1 MTYIYDVL
9 LNFSDTEI
17 IVEFFEW
24 NNNDSIDHIKRIPL
38 IRISSKS
45 LNDLINNNIVVE
57 KEFLDKIKDLT
68 LMYKKTKNLEY
79 AILITDLNK
88 VIAIE
93 FNKEGKIIAKSG
105 LLLDEEEEIIDESY
119 ELKEEKLNY
128 KIETKINNNNI
139 FLTREEQKK
148 QRYLLLELD
157 NIVKENNRNKLN
169 FLYQEIFLKD
179 KLTFEEKYLKLKED
193 IEKNYTSKYNNLYET
208 VRLTYIK
215 K

>member
-9 LNFSDTEI
+9 LNFSDTER

-38 IRISSKS
+38 IRISS
-45 LNDLINNNIVVE
+45 NAFNELINNNIVVE
-57 KEFLDKIKDLT
+57 KEFLDKIQDST
-68 LMYKKTKNLEY
+68 WMYKKTKNLEY
-79 AILITDLNK
+79 AVLITDLNK
-88 VIAIE
+88 VIAFE

-105 LLLDEEEEIIDESY
+105 LLLDEEEEIIEESY
-119 ELKEEKLNY
+119 DLKEEKLNY
-128 KIETKINNNNI
+128 KIESKINNNI

-148 QRYLLLELD
+148 QKYLLLELD
-157 NIVKENNRNKLN
+157 NIVKENNKNKLN
-169 FLYQEIFLKD
+169 FLYHEIFLKD

-193 IEKNYTSKYNNLYET
+193 IEKNYTSKYNNLNEI

>member
-9 LNFSDTEI
+9 LNFSDTER

-38 IRISSKS
+38 IRISS
-45 LNDLINNNIVVE
+45 NAFNELINNNIVVE
-57 KEFLDKIKDLT
+57 KEFLDKIQDST
-68 LMYKKTKNLEY
+68 WMYKKTKNLEY
-79 AILITDLNK
+79 AVLITDLNK
-88 VIAIE
+88 VIAFE

-105 LLLDEEEEIIDESY
+105 LLLDEEEEIIEESY
-119 ELKEEKLNY
+119 DLKEEKLNY
-128 KIETKINNNNI
+128 KIESKINNNI

-148 QRYLLLELD
+148 QKYLLLELD
-157 NIVKENNRNKLN
+157 NIVKENNKNKLN
-169 FLYQEIFLKD
+169 FLYHEIFLKD

-193 IEKNYTSKYNNLYET
+193 IEKNYTTKYNNLYEI

>member
-9 LNFSDTEI
+9 LNFSDTER

-38 IRISSKS
+38 IRISS
-45 LNDLINNNIVVE
+45 NTFNELINNNIVVE
-57 KEFLDKIKDLT
+57 KEFLDKIQDST
-68 LMYKKTKNLEY
+68 WMYKKTKNLEY
-79 AILITDLNK
+79 AVLITDLNK
-88 VIAIE
+88 VIAFE

-105 LLLDEEEEIIDESY
+105 LLLDEEEEIIEESY
-119 ELKEEKLNY
+119 DLKEEKLNY
-128 KIETKINNNNI
+128 KIESKINNNI

-148 QRYLLLELD
+148 QKYLLLELD
-157 NIVKENNRNKLN
+157 NIVKENNKNKLN
-169 FLYQEIFLKD
+169 FLYHEIFLKD

-193 IEKNYTSKYNNLYET
+193 IEKNYTSKYNNLYEI

>member
-9 LNFSDTEI
+9 LNFSDTER

-38 IRISSKS
+38 IRISS
-45 LNDLINNNIVVE
+45 NAFNELINNNIIVE

-79 AILITDLNK
+79 AVLITDLNK
-88 VIAIE
+88 VIAFE

-105 LLLDEEEEIIDESY
+105 LLLDEEEEIIEESY
-119 ELKEEKLNY
+119 DLKEENLNY
-128 KIETKINNNNI
+128 KIESKINNNI

-148 QRYLLLELD
+148 QKYLLLELD
-157 NIVKENNRNKLN
+157 NIVKENNKNKLN
-169 FLYQEIFLKD
+169 FLYHEIFLKD

-193 IEKNYTSKYNNLYET
+193 IEKNYTSKYNNLYEI

>member
-9 LNFSDTEI
+9 LNFSDTER

-68 LMYKKTKNLEY
+68 LMYKKIKNLEY

-119 ELKEEKLNY
+119 DLKEEKLNY
-128 KIETKINNNNI
+128 KIETKINNNI

-193 IEKNYTSKYNNLYET
+193 IEKNYTSKYNNLYEI

>member
-9 LNFSDTEI
+9 LNFSDTER

-38 IRISSKS
+38 IRISS
-45 LNDLINNNIVVE
+45 NAFNELINNNIVVE
-57 KEFLDKIKDLT
+57 KELLDKIQDST
-68 LMYKKTKNLEY
+68 WMYKKTKNLEY
-79 AILITDLNK
+79 AVLITDLNK
-88 VIAIE
+88 VIAFE

-105 LLLDEEEEIIDESY
+105 LLLDEEEEIIEESY
-119 ELKEEKLNY
+119 DLKEENLNY
-128 KIETKINNNNI
+128 KIESKINNNI

-148 QRYLLLELD
+148 QKYLLLELD
-157 NIVKENNRNKLN
+157 NIVKENNKNKLN
-169 FLYQEIFLKD
+169 FLYHEIFLKD

-193 IEKNYTSKYNNLYET
+193 IEKNYTSKYNNLYEI

>member
-9 LNFSDTEI
+9 LNFSDTER

-38 IRISSKS
+38 IRISS
-45 LNDLINNNIVVE
+45 NAFNELINNNIIVE
-57 KEFLDKIKDLT
+57 KEFLDKIQDST
-68 LMYKKTKNLEY
+68 WMYKKTKNIEY
-79 AILITDLNK
+79 AVLITDLNK
-88 VIAIE
+88 VIAFE

-105 LLLDEEEEIIDESY
+105 LLLDEEEEIIEESY
-119 ELKEEKLNY
+119 DLKEENLNY
-128 KIETKINNNNI
+128 KIESKINNNI

-148 QRYLLLELD
+148 QKYLLLELD
-157 NIVKENNRNKLN
+157 NIVKENNKNKLN
-169 FLYQEIFLKD
+169 FLYHEIFLKD

-193 IEKNYTSKYNNLYET
+193 IEKNYTSKYNNLYEI

>member
-9 LNFSDTEI
+9 LNFSDTER

-38 IRISSKS
+38 IRISS
-45 LNDLINNNIVVE
+45 NAFNELINNNIIVE
-57 KEFLDKIKDLT
+57 KEFLDKIQDST
-68 LMYKKTKNLEY
+68 WMYKKTKNLEY
-79 AILITDLNK
+79 AVLITDLNK
-88 VIAIE
+88 VIAFE

-105 LLLDEEEEIIDESY
+105 LLLDEEEEIIEESY
-119 ELKEEKLNY
+119 DLKEENLNY
-128 KIETKINNNNI
+128 KIESKINNNI

-148 QRYLLLELD
+148 QKYLLLELD
-157 NIVKENNRNKLN
+157 NIVKENNKNKLN
-169 FLYQEIFLKD
+169 FLYHEIFLKD

-193 IEKNYTSKYNNLYET
+193 IEKNYTSKYNNLYEI

>member
-9 LNFSDTEI
+9 LNFSDTER

-79 AILITDLNK
+79 AVLITDLNK
-88 VIAIE
+88 VIAFE

-105 LLLDEEEEIIDESY
+105 LLLDEEEEIIEESY
-119 ELKEEKLNY
+119 DLKEENLNY
-128 KIETKINNNNI
+128 KIESKINNNI

-148 QRYLLLELD
+148 QKYLLLELD
-157 NIVKENNRNKLN
+157 NIVKENNKNKLN
-169 FLYQEIFLKD
+169 FLYHEIFLKD

-193 IEKNYTSKYNNLYET
+193 IEKNYTSKYNNLYEI

>member
-9 LNFSDTEI
+9 LNFSDTER

-38 IRISSKS
+38 IRISS
-45 LNDLINNNIVVE
+45 NAFNELINNNIVVE
-57 KEFLDKIKDLT
+57 KEFLDKIQDST
-68 LMYKKTKNLEY
+68 WMYKKTKNLEY

-88 VIAIE
+88 VIAFE

-105 LLLDEEEEIIDESY
+105 LLLDEEEEIIEESY
-119 ELKEEKLNY
+119 DLKEENLNY
-128 KIETKINNNNI
+128 KIESKINNNI

-148 QRYLLLELD
+148 QKYLLLELD
-157 NIVKENNRNKLN
+157 NIVKENNKNKLN
-169 FLYQEIFLKD
+169 FLYHEIFLKD

-193 IEKNYTSKYNNLYET
+193 IEKNYTSKYNNLYEI

>member
-9 LNFSDTEI
+9 LNFSDTER

-38 IRISSKS
+38 IRISS
-45 LNDLINNNIVVE
+45 NAFNELINNNIIVE
-57 KEFLDKIKDLT
+57 KEFLDKIQDST
-68 LMYKKTKNLEY
+68 WMYKKTKNLEY
-79 AILITDLNK
+79 AVLITDLNK
-88 VIAIE
+88 VIAFE

-105 LLLDEEEEIIDESY
+105 LLLDEEEEIIEESY
-119 ELKEEKLNY
+119 DLKEEKLNY
-128 KIETKINNNNI
+128 KIESKINNNI

-148 QRYLLLELD
+148 QKYLLLELD
-157 NIVKENNRNKLN
+157 NIVKENNKNKLN
-169 FLYQEIFLKD
+169 FLYHEIFLKD

-193 IEKNYTSKYNNLYET
+193 IEKNYTSKYNNLYEI

>member
-9 LNFSDTEI
+9 LNFSDTER

-38 IRISSKS
+38 IRISS
-45 LNDLINNNIVVE
+45 NAFNELINNNIVVE
-57 KEFLDKIKDLT
+57 KEFLDKIQDST
-68 LMYKKTKNLEY
+68 WMYKKTKNLEY
-79 AILITDLNK
+79 AVLITDLNK
-88 VIAIE
+88 VIAFE

-105 LLLDEEEEIIDESY
+105 LLLDEEEEIIEESY
-119 ELKEEKLNY
+119 DLKEENLNY
-128 KIETKINNNNI
+128 KIESKINNNI

-148 QRYLLLELD
+148 QKYLLLELD
-157 NIVKENNRNKLN
+157 NIVKENNKNKLN
-169 FLYQEIFLKD
+169 FLYREIFLKD

-193 IEKNYTSKYNNLYET
+193 IEKNYTSKYNNLYEI

>member
-9 LNFSDTEI
+9 LNFSDTER

-79 AILITDLNK
+79 SILITDLNK

-119 ELKEEKLNY
+119 DLKEEKLNY
-128 KIETKINNNNI
+128 KIETKINNNI

-193 IEKNYTSKYNNLYET
+193 IEKNYTSKYNNLYEI

>member
-9 LNFSDTEI
+9 LNFSDTER

-38 IRISSKS
+38 IRISS
-45 LNDLINNNIVVE
+45 NAFNELINNNIVVE
-57 KEFLDKIKDLT
+57 KEFLDKIQDST
-68 LMYKKTKNLEY
+68 WMYKKTKNLEY

-88 VIAIE
+88 VIAFE

-105 LLLDEEEEIIDESY
+105 LLLDEEEEIIEESY
-119 ELKEEKLNY
+119 DLKEEKLNY
-128 KIETKINNNNI
+128 KIESKINNNI

-148 QRYLLLELD
+148 QKYLLLELD
-157 NIVKENNRNKLN
+157 NIVKENNKNKLN
-169 FLYQEIFLKD
+169 FLYHEIFLKD

-193 IEKNYTSKYNNLYET
+193 IEKNYTSKYNNLYEI

>member
-9 LNFSDTEI
+9 LNFSDTER

-119 ELKEEKLNY
+119 DLKEEKLNY
-128 KIETKINNNNI
+128 KIETKINNNI

>member
-9 LNFSDTEI
+9 LNFSDTER

-38 IRISSKS
+38 IRISS
-45 LNDLINNNIVVE
+45 NAFNELINNNIVVE
-57 KEFLDKIKDLT
+57 KEFLDKIQDST
-68 LMYKKTKNLEY
+68 WMYKKTKNLEY

-88 VIAIE
+88 VIAFE

-105 LLLDEEEEIIDESY
+105 LLLDEEEEIIEESY
-119 ELKEEKLNY
+119 DLKEENLNY
-128 KIETKINNNNI
+128 KIESKINNNI

-148 QRYLLLELD
+148 QKYLLELD
-157 NIVKENNRNKLN
+157 NIVKENNKNKLN
-169 FLYQEIFLKD
+169 FLYHEIFLKD

-193 IEKNYTSKYNNLYET
+193 IEKNYTSKYNNLYEI

>member
-9 LNFSDTEI
+9 LNFSDTER

-38 IRISSKS
+38 IRISS
-45 LNDLINNNIVVE
+45 NAFNELINNNIVVE
-57 KEFLDKIKDLT
+57 KEFLDKIQDST
-68 LMYKKTKNLEY
+68 WMYKKTKNLEY
-79 AILITDLNK
+79 AVLITDLNK
-88 VIAIE
+88 VIAFE

-105 LLLDEEEEIIDESY
+105 LLLDEEEEIIEESY
-119 ELKEEKLNY
+119 DLKEENLNY
-128 KIETKINNNNI
+128 KIESKINNNI

-148 QRYLLLELD
+148 QKYLLLELD
-157 NIVKENNRNKLN
+157 NIVKENNKNKLN
-169 FLYQEIFLKD
+169 FLYHEIFLKD

-193 IEKNYTSKYNNLYET
+193 IEKNYTSKYNNLYEI

>member
-9 LNFSDTEI
+9 LNFSDTER

-38 IRISSKS
+38 IRISS
-45 LNDLINNNIVVE
+45 NAFNELINNNIVVE
-57 KEFLDKIKDLT
+57 KEFLDKIQDST
-68 LMYKKTKNLEY
+68 WMYKKTKNLEY
-79 AILITDLNK
+79 AVLITDLNK
-88 VIAIE
+88 VIAFE

-105 LLLDEEEEIIDESY
+105 LLLDEEEEIIEESY
-119 ELKEEKLNY
+119 DLKEEKLNY
-128 KIETKINNNNI
+128 KIESKINNNI

-148 QRYLLLELD
+148 QKYLLLELD
-157 NIVKENNRNKLN
+157 NIVKENNKNKLN
-169 FLYQEIFLKD
+169 FLYHEIFLKD

-193 IEKNYTSKYNNLYET
+193 IEKNYTSKYNNLYEI